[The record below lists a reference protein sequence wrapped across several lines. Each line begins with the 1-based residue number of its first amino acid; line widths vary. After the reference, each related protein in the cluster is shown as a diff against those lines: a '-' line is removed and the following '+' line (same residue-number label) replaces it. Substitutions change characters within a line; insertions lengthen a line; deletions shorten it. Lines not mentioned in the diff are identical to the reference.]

1 MREQSMTRKEL
12 LAKKHE
18 EALIK
23 RIVLIS
29 VFCIGAMALVFFYAI
44 PTMVKIADIWD
55 NTRNADK
62 PNVNDVNAS
71 IPLVR
76 PQFDNDQ
83 NRATNS
89 AEFAINGSAPA
100 GKTVHL
106 MMNGAERP
114 TTVADSSGVF
124 TFSGIQLQ
132 EGSNVFVA
140 YSQDERERKS
150 DKTAELRID
159 LDTRSPKLDVT
170 SPNDGE
176 TFGGARA
183 SVITLRGKTD
193 EADEMYVNGG
203 WIILKADGTF
213 EHVYQLSPGENI
225 LTMYAKDKAG
235 NKSVDVVRKVTYN
248 P

>member
-1 MREQSMTRKEL
+1 MTRKEL
-12 LAKKHE
+12 LARKHE

-23 RIVLIS
+23 RIVIITVTSFVLI
-29 VFCIGAMALVFFYAI
+29 GLVFYYAI
-44 PTMVKIADIWD
+44 PTMVKIADIWET
-55 NTRNADK
+55 TRNSDTA
-62 PNVNDVNAS
+62 NVDNGDSNVPLSRPYFDQS
-71 IPLVR
+71 IPT
-76 PQFDNDQ
+76 
-83 NRATNS
+83 ATNS
-89 AEFAINGSAPA
+89 AEFAITGSAPA

-106 MMNGAERP
+106 VMNGAERP

-124 TFSGIQLQ
+124 TFAGIQLQ
-132 EGSNVFVA
+132 EGANVFTA

-150 DKTAELRID
+150 DKTGELRID

-170 SPNDGE
+170 GPNDGE
-176 TFGGARA
+176 TFSGARA

-213 EHVYQLSPGENI
+213 EHVYQLSQGENI